1 MSVFKNEK
9 DLAVKVQ
16 FRIVG
21 KAYSIGGEEGTG
33 VIDTPEKT
41 TYPFEEVIVEAGQ
54 TVDLGNVEVLDV
66 VDMSVVSE
74 AATKSF
80 KSFVAFQSAGTQSA

>member
-1 MSVFKNEK
+1 MASFKNEK

-16 FRIVG
+16 FKIVG
-21 KAYSIGGEEGTG
+21 KFYNIGGED

-54 TVDLGNVEVLDV
+54 EVDLGNVEVIAA
-66 VDMSVVSE
+66 VDMSAVSE

-80 KSFVAFQSAGTQSA
+80 EAFQAAGTQSA

>member
-1 MSVFKNEK
+1 MSAFKNEK

-16 FRIVG
+16 FKIAG
-21 KAYSIGGEEGTG
+21 KFYNIGGED

-54 TVDLGNVEVLDV
+54 TVDLGNVEVLAV

-80 KSFVAFQSAGTQSA
+80 EAFQAAGTQSA

>member
-54 TVDLGNVEVLDV
+54 TVDLGNVEVVDV
-66 VDMSVVSE
+66 VDMIAVSE

-80 KSFVAFQSAGTQSA
+80 EAFQAAGTQSA

>member
-1 MSVFKNEK
+1 MASFKNEK

-16 FRIVG
+16 FKIVG
-21 KAYSIGGEEGTG
+21 KFYSIGGED

-54 TVDLGNVEVLDV
+54 EVDLGNVEVIAA
-66 VDMSVVSE
+66 VDMSAVSE

-80 KSFVAFQSAGTQSA
+80 EAFQAAGTQSA

>member
-54 TVDLGNVEVLDV
+54 TVDLGNVEVVEVVDV
-66 VDMSVVSE
+66 VDMTAVSE

-80 KSFVAFQSAGTQSA
+80 EAFQAAGTQSA